1 MDLGLLYSNFA
12 MDDKDLTLH
21 TTPDGSGVFRDID
34 GQTHCTIR
42 PYNHVDPDMARDP
55 LSTNRRL
62 FDSGEIEL
70 FGTMVVAGP
79 TTDVIYVLVP
89 DNTTCT
95 ADEIAPADLQHVIGI
110 RLGAPENL
118 GSNLPRE
125 DLHLSLCENS
135 LRPTLIADRRVYW
148 AEITPLLQRWQS
160 VNNTACPHCHRLIR
174 VNMSRHLR
182 ATHTDN
188 QCFWRCP
195 VSTCYVWFVSELNG
209 KDHLERIHGFREG
222 QGCSFYECLRRFGM
236 EWFGKRSYFDQ
247 REQSSQAMW
256 MDMALARQSGQEL
269 VNHYVITN
277 SPAAAHIRRFFHASI
292 RHLTAIYH
300 RIAAEQAFNDIKPSV
315 CDQMRRDLSDMAMVK
330 QEFDP
335 SIDEA
340 SGYTPKLQDGV
351 VRRSPVVFTA
361 RRSSTRVQSRESP
374 VVDPPRRSSTM
385 ETDTD
390 SPVVDTPR
398 RSSNANNHSL
408 AVMEASRM
416 ETPRYCLPTARGSV
430 SFTSIA
436 SLDLQTFI
444 DPLPLDQLICCSAET
459 VRSWPADERAQIMA
473 VAGRDITIARR
484 NLAEITRYIDIHAA
498 HLANCSGG
506 SDDSIPLMSAE
517 TFPRLPG
524 GIGTALQEVQ
534 ND

>member
-42 PYNHVDPDMARDP
+42 PYNHGDPDMARDP

-62 FDSGEIEL
+62 FDTGEIEL
-70 FGTMVVAGP
+70 FGSMVVARP

-89 DNTTCT
+89 DNTTCS

-195 VSTCYVWFVSELNG
+195 VSTCYVWFSSELNG

-269 VNHYVITN
+269 INHYVITN

-292 RHLTAIYH
+292 RHLTATYH

-315 CDQMRRDLSDMAMVK
+315 CDQMRRDLSDMETVK

-335 SIDEA
+335 SFDGA
-340 SGYTPKLQDGV
+340 SGYTPTVQDGV
-351 VRRSPVVFTA
+351 VRRSPVVFA
-361 RRSSTRVQSRESP
+361 SRRSSTRVQSRESP
-374 VVDPPRRSSTM
+374 VVDPPRRSSTS
-385 ETDTD
+385 ETATD

-398 RSSNANNHSL
+398 RSSTANNRSL
-408 AVMEASRM
+408 AVMEASTM

-444 DPLPLDQLICCSAET
+444 DPVPLDQLICYSAET
-459 VRSWPADERAQIMA
+459 VRSWPTEDRAQILA
-473 VAGRDITIARR
+473 VAGRDITVARR
-484 NLAEITRYIDIHAA
+484 NLAELTRYIDIHAV
-498 HLANCSGG
+498 HLATCSGG
-506 SDDSIPLMSAE
+506 SDDSIPLMAAE
-517 TFPRLPG
+517 TFPRLPA
-524 GIGTALQEVQ
+524 ALQGVQ
-534 ND
+534 RD